1 MQRLGQSNIFL
12 AAAAAT
18 AAAERRQAA
27 RGRQVLVLLSA
38 SVLALTPPSLGVLEE
53 ALRQDLAEVRPPH
66 SRRVEHSAKCRSSTV
81 GATHLL
87 SEAG

>member
-1 MQRLGQSNIFL
+1 
-12 AAAAAT
+12 
-18 AAAERRQAA
+18 
-27 RGRQVLVLLSA
+27 VLLSA
-38 SVLALTPPSLGVLEE
+38 GVLTPPSLGVLEE